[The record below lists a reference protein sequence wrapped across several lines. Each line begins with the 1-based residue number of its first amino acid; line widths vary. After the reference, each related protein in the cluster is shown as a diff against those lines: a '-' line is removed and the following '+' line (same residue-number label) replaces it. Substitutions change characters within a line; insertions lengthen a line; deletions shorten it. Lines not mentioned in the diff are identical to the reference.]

1 MLADSQGQLV
11 QPTRGPLNLSWLFR
25 VSPESARQARERLIS
40 GPVRLDTETL
50 VGWFCLAMPADR
62 AAVEELEGKAWRKSL
77 KIWKARPDD
86 RAALHNRATLHRLM
100 YLSPEAE
107 NPGGH
112 IRKAYE
118 LYHRLDTEVPGRY
131 GLYVE
136 WANFEL
142 ERSIYAADG
151 DKDDEMVAR
160 SLQLIAATRGVGCCE
175 EIQEDLMLE
184 EVDDLALHCATLVR
198 ELLPY
203 QGVTTRPPKGMLER
217 VVEETELELLPPAVR
232 LAYRLVPESRQ
243 RRRVDSMVAEL
254 CGLLSQTLFKAGDGR
269 QGKKWQT
276 EAERWEAQVAA
287 QWEEPEAEHLGD
299 EEAATV
305 AFSETQVV
313 VLDTGPRSQG
323 PSWFGVHGKLS
334 RGERDD
340 PREEWLEAFRIV
352 GIPVFP
358 LRRFVIYRNFDTGE
372 TGRVE
377 RLQLSAFHHFWQA
390 TVVVGLTFALT
401 LGFIR
406 APGHVASSRPASSA
420 SPTVDTAELDKA
432 LDRLQYLAQLEA
444 KLKNAPKP
452 DTKRLKAI
460 ATEREALID
469 KIQRLENP
477 R

>member
-1 MLADSQGQLV
+1 
-11 QPTRGPLNLSWLFR
+11 
-25 VSPESARQARERLIS
+25 
-40 GPVRLDTETL
+40 
-50 VGWFCLAMPADR
+50 
-62 AAVEELEGKAWRKSL
+62 
-77 KIWKARPDD
+77 
-86 RAALHNRATLHRLM
+86 
-100 YLSPEAE
+100 
-107 NPGGH
+107 
-112 IRKAYE
+112 
-118 LYHRLDTEVPGRY
+118 
-131 GLYVE
+131 
-136 WANFEL
+136 
-142 ERSIYAADG
+142 
-151 DKDDEMVAR
+151 
-160 SLQLIAATRGVGCCE
+160 
-175 EIQEDLMLE
+175 MLE